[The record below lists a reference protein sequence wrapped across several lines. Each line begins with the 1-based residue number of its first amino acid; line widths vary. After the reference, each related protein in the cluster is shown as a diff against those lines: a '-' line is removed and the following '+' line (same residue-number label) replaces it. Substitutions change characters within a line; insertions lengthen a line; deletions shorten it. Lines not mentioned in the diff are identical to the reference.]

1 MKTINNTPAQANAN
15 SNNAARMINS
25 VLGKFIALVAILLMA
40 ALPCSAK
47 DQVKM
52 IAYVTQ
58 GPCDYYLYSNHT
70 ASLMCIG
77 AERSLSGMFEA
88 QNITVDDTIRFQGS
102 NYFVRTIACTPQ
114 NIDINTDCDWHS
126 FRDSTITVE
135 SIILPSTVWELKDSC
150 FEDVKMTKDGEI
162 VLPASL
168 KTIGY
173 RAFYNC
179 GISRVVIPNS
189 VKNLSE
195 YAFYGCSNLRSLTFG
210 TGLDSIP
217 MYAFSECTGL
227 KELILRDNL
236 EIICSRAFYNCKN
249 LETIVLPS
257 SLKIIGTSAFAGS
270 KKLRMV
276 ELPENIQEVKR
287 YAFECCNNL
296 THIVIT
302 GNVPKFTSRCFEKNP
317 NLKFFEVLSEMPQKL
332 DNDIPGC
339 EKLFLVVPNN
349 AVEAYKNAPHWNKFK
364 CIVPTCCLSMDGDSI
379 RFNYEYDNMRFTTE
393 DLKECIVTGFTSYV
407 DSITIPDTICGLPVT
422 RIAASAFNGS
432 PFLQKVTLPNTVT
445 VIGSMAF
452 ANCPNLT
459 NVILSENITSIAKD
473 AFRNTNVTTVA
484 IKNDVCLLSK
494 CFNKSLKSVTLGK
507 NVTVI
512 PDNIFLNYTNLTSVT
527 FENDNTK
534 IKEIGCNAFK
544 NTGLTS
550 IKIPNG
556 ITYIDRQAFA
566 NCLALTDVILP
577 PSLETLDYIAFD
589 GTHNIESVTIFAS
602 IPPTIDANME
612 VETPT
617 MFSQDVLEKAT
628 LYYPQSTEGKYA
640 KVEFLYFKNHKGF
653 KTIDASS
660 SEEINSF
667 KEINSSK
674 DLKFDDA
681 ASVKGF
687 SLGSDD
693 DNVTGIEDTLVP
705 ERPVSSAAYNL
716 AGQSAKVN
724 NIHGIV
730 IQNGKKMLMR

>member
-15 SNNAARMINS
+15 SNNAARMLSTVI
-25 VLGKFIALVAILLMA
+25 GKFLTLVAILLMA
-40 ALPCSAK
+40 VLPCSAK
-47 DQVKM
+47 EQVKM
-52 IAYVTQ
+52 VAYITQ
-58 GPCDYYLYSNHT
+58 GPCDYYLYNNHT
-70 ASLMCIG
+70 ASLMCLG
-77 AERSLSGMFEA
+77 AERSSSGMFET
-88 QNITVDDTIRFQGS
+88 QNITVGDTIRFQGS
-102 NYFVRTIACTPQ
+102 NYFVRTIECTPQ
-114 NIDINTDCDWHS
+114 HIDINTDCDWHS
-126 FRDSTITVE
+126 IRDVE
-135 SIILPSTVWELKDSC
+135 VNSLVLPSTAWVIKDSC
-150 FEDVKMTKDGEI
+150 FKDVKMTKGGEI
-162 VLPASL
+162 ILPRSL
-168 KTIGY
+168 KTIGFK
-173 RAFYNC
+173 AFENC
-179 GISRVVIPNS
+179 GIARVVIPNS
-189 VKNLSE
+189 VTYIGE
-195 YAFYGCSNLRSLTFG
+195 YAFNGCSNLRSVTFG

-217 MYAFSECTGL
+217 MYAFSDCTEL
-227 KELILRDNL
+227 KELILSDNI
-236 EIICSRAFYNCKN
+236 ETIGFHAFYNCQN
-249 LETIVLPS
+249 LETIVFPS
-257 SLKIIGTSAFAGS
+257 SLKTIGTSAFAGS
-270 KKLRMV
+270 EKLRMV

-317 NLKFFEVLSEMPQKL
+317 NLKFFEVLSETPQKL

-407 DSITIPDTICGLPVT
+407 DTITIPDTICGLPVT
-422 RIAASAFNGS
+422 HIAASAFNGS

-452 ANCPNLT
+452 ANCPKLT

-473 AFRNTNVTTVA
+473 VFRNTNVTTVA
-484 IKNDVCLLSK
+484 IKNDVCLLAK

-550 IKIPNG
+550 IKIPDG

-577 PSLETLDYIAFD
+577 PSLETLDYMAFD
-589 GTHNIESVTIFAS
+589 GTHNVESVTIFAS

-640 KVEFLYFKNHKGF
+640 KVEFLYFENHKGF
-653 KTIDASS
+653 ETIDANS

-693 DNVTGIEDTLVP
+693 DNVTGIEESLVP